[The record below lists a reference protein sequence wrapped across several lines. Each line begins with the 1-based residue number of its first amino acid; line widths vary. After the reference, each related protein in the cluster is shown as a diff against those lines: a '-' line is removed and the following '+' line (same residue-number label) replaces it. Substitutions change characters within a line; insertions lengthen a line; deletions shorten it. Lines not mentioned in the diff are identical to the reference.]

1 MFECINV
8 LHIAGVAAGGAAG
21 GGAAGETM
29 RMMVLPVAV
38 LGGSVPAMY
47 VYICIYIY
55 ICAIRYS
62 HIYDMCIYVY
72 INRER

>member
-55 ICAIRYS
+55 MCNSIFTYIC
-62 HIYDMCIYVY
+62 VY
-72 INRER
+72 MYI

>member
-55 ICAIRYS
+55 VQFDI
-62 HIYDMCIYVY
+62 HIYMICVY
-72 INRER
+72 MYI

>member
-8 LHIAGVAAGGAAG
+8 LHIAGVAAG

-47 VYICIYIY
+47 VYICIYICNSIFTY
-55 ICAIRYS
+55 IC
-62 HIYDMCIYVY
+62 VY
-72 INRER
+72 MYI